1 MLREITANQFGPD
14 DQNVFDIRDGHAFRL
29 SRAFHSIARF
39 LGCNQLA
46 SKAEKITN
54 KKIYKKKAKENHFW
68 VSQFSI
74 IRFFPV
80 VCVFSSHLK
89 FAFDWILFSVD
100 YFKPKLPKW
109 IWHWCKNETRQS
121 HTHHIAI
128 IFPAD
133 KSLSLIHIWRCR
145 RS

>member
-54 KKIYKKKAKENHFW
+54 KKYTRKKRKKITFEFP
-68 VSQFSI
+68 SSPSSG
-74 IRFFPV
+74 FFRLS
-80 VCVFSSHLK
+80 VFFL
-89 FAFDWILFSVD
+89 L
-100 YFKPKLPKW
+100 
-109 IWHWCKNETRQS
+109 T
-121 HTHHIAI
+121 
-128 IFPAD
+128 
-133 KSLSLIHIWRCR
+133 
-145 RS
+145 